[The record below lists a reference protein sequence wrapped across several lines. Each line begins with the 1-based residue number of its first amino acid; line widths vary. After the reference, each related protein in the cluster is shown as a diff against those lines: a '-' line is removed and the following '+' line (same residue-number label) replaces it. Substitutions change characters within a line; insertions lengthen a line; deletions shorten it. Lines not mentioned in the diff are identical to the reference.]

1 METGLSVAAAQER
14 VLARFRRLP
23 AETVDLIAALGRT
36 LAADAVAARDLP
48 PFTQSAMD
56 GYAVRAQETAGGAA
70 ITPVRLRV
78 IGSHAAGDAPT
89 LTLMPGMAVSIATG
103 AALPA
108 GADAVV
114 RIEETDGGT
123 PMVAIR
129 SSVSPGANVRRQ
141 GESVRRGTVV
151 LRTGHI
157 LTAARV
163 ALLAAAGV
171 AHPSIVRRPHVAILS
186 TGNELVSVGQPL
198 HAGQMGDVNSL
209 MLAALVAE
217 SGGIAV
223 PLGISRDTP
232 EAFLAALSAA
242 ADADC
247 IVTSGGVSVG
257 AYDVVRTVLAAHGA
271 LDFWRVRMRPGGPVA
286 FGTFG
291 GVPVIALPGNPVA
304 AFVAFALL
312 ARPVLAR
319 LLGRQPEIA
328 PPLPARL
335 TRPINGHV
343 DVPLY
348 LRAGLSITERGVDA
362 DTTIDQSVGN
372 VATLATADALVLVP
386 EGVRR
391 IETGEIV
398 SAIDLRT

>member
-23 AETVDLIAALGRT
+23 AEQSALTAALGRT

-48 PFTQSAMD
+48 AFTQSAMD
-56 GYAVRAQETAGGAA
+56 GYAVRAQDTIGASA
-70 ITPVRLRV
+70 TMPVRLRV

-89 LTLMPGMAVSIATG
+89 LTVTPGMAVAIATG

-108 GADAVV
+108 GADAVM

-123 PMVAIR
+123 PTVAIR
-129 SSVSPGANVRRQ
+129 APINLGANVRRR
-141 GESVRRGTVV
+141 GETVRQGTVV
-151 LRTGHI
+151 LRAGQV

-171 AHPSIVRRPHVAILS
+171 GHPSIVRRPCVAILS

-198 HAGQMGDVNSL
+198 HAGQMGDVNSP

-232 EAFLAALSAA
+232 EAFLAALSAT

-247 IVTSGGVSVG
+247 IITSGGVSVG
-257 AYDVVRTVLAAHGA
+257 TYDVVRTVLAAHGE

-286 FGTFG
+286 FGAFG
-291 GVPVIALPGNPVA
+291 GVPVLALPGNPVA

-312 ARPVLAR
+312 ARPALAR
-319 LLGRQPEIA
+319 MLGQQPEI
-328 PPLPARL
+328 PPPIPARL
-335 TRPINGHV
+335 THPVSGRD

-348 LRAGLSITERGVDA
+348 LRARLSVTARGMEA

-372 VATLATADALVLVP
+372 VAALAVADALVLVP

-391 IETGEIV
+391 IETDDTV
-398 SAIDLRT
+398 SALVLRT